1 MPDQAVIVTPAL
13 GDANNGNW
21 QTARRWARFLAGICR
36 VRLVKTW
43 PDGEAAGDR
52 AMIALHARRSAE
64 SIAAWH
70 RERGSGGLA
79 LVLTGTDLYR
89 DIREDAAA
97 QASLARAQALVV
109 LQELGVQ
116 ALPREHRNKARTIFQ
131 SASPRR
137 TPAKTDRHLRA
148 VMVGHLRPEKSPE
161 TLFAAARLL
170 ADRRDI
176 RIDHIGGALDPGLG
190 AEAEATAAHCPG
202 YRWLGHL
209 PHGATRD
216 RIQRAHVLVH
226 CSRLE
231 GGAHAV
237 IEAAASGTPVLASR
251 IDGNVGLLGEDYG
264 GYFAWNDAAALARL
278 LTECRAGQA
287 SPSGLLERLARQLE
301 ARAPRFSPATE
312 QAAVRT
318 LLRDL
323 LARHRP

>member
-52 AMIALHARRSAE
+52 AMIALHARRSAA

-89 DIREDAAA
+89 DIGENAAA
-97 QASLARAQALVV
+97 QASLAWAQALVV
-109 LQELGVQ
+109 LQELGVE
-116 ALPREHRNKARTIFQ
+116 ALPPKYRDKARTIFQ

-137 TPAKTDRHLRA
+137 TPAKTGRHLRA

-170 ADRRDI
+170 AGCGDI
-176 RIDHIGGALDPGLG
+176 LIDHIGGALDPGLG
-190 AEAEATAAHCPG
+190 AEAEATAMRCPG
-202 YRWLGHL
+202 YRWLGNL

-237 IEAAASGTPVLASR
+237 IEAATSGTPVLASR
-251 IDGNVGLLGEDYG
+251 IDGNVGLLGKDYD

-278 LTECRAGQA
+278 LAECRAGQA
-287 SPSGLLERLARQLE
+287 NPPGLLERLGRQLA
-301 ARAPRFSPATE
+301 ARAPRFAPAAE

-323 LARHRP
+323 LARDPA